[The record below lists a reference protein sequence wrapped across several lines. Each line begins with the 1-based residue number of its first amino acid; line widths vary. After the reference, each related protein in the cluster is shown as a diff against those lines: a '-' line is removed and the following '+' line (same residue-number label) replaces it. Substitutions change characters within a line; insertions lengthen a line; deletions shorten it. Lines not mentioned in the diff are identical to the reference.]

1 MKKTIAIVF
10 FLFTLSAAA
19 QKLPGIVTKQLIAH
33 PKVVLDTLPI
43 AQGSLIVSTGNRLLH
58 EPEDYTAD
66 YVNALIFFTKYNG
79 DSVQISYKTLAFDFA
94 KIYRHKDTALIAQEF
109 MGRKNPFTFSDDRPS
124 VANPFQ
130 EEGLQVNGSLSR
142 GIVFGNN
149 QNLTVN
155 SYLNLQVAGR
165 LNNEIDVVAAISDD
179 NNPIQPEGNTQ
190 QLQDFDKVFIQ
201 LSKDSTK
208 LTLGDFVMEKPS
220 QSYFM
225 SYYKK
230 SRGAQ
235 VNTYVKTG
243 ANSYS
248 RFFAEGA
255 VSRGRFARNIINGV
269 EGNLGPYRLS
279 GSNGEQYI
287 IIVSGTEAVYLD
299 GQKLTR
305 GEQNDYVIDYNS
317 GEIVFMPR
325 ILITAYS
332 RIVVEFQYSDRNY
345 ARSVY
350 HLGNETGMKNVT
362 LRFNYFSEQDNKNQP
377 FQQDL
382 TEEDK
387 LNLSNAGDRISSA
400 FTNGA
405 KRVSAFSNAL
415 ILYRQIDT
423 LTYSGI
429 YVYAPT
435 AGSDTSFYQV
445 TFSFVGAN
453 KGNYVQAATSA
464 NGRLYQWVEPVGG
477 IPQGSFE
484 PVILLVSPKRMEMYT
499 AAADIKIEQNTK
511 VTFEVA
517 GSNYDKNTF
526 SDKDKY
532 NDKGMAARVG
542 FTNQL
547 NLTEKKE
554 RDWHIKTE
562 GNYEYTDKYFRYVER
577 YRNVEFNRIWSR
589 QLQNQTETDTSF
601 EEHITRLKTGLYK
614 PGLLN
619 ATYQLSSYNRTIA
632 FTGLQ
637 HLAAAQVTLH
647 KNVLKLDGEKLTN
660 NSKVKQPQN
669 LLTRYKV
676 DYARKMKFLTAG
688 AKYEAEESSFRDST
702 KFLQSNSYAYNQW
715 QVYLDN
721 PDSARLQFH
730 LDYTN
735 RTDFLVKNNEYT
747 QSTEGKQV
755 NFKTQLNTAKGNR
768 LLVSLIY
775 RELAIRDTSL
785 TKTQPEN
792 SLLSR
797 IEYDFRFLK
806 KVFNSNTYYQIGS
819 GQELVRD
826 FQYIET
832 RPGQGVY
839 AWYDFNNNSVQENN
853 EFVIAPFPNQ
863 ANYIKVFLPTNTFVR
878 TNTNQFNQTLNII
891 PSEIWS
897 AKKGIKGVVSRFSNM
912 SAIRIDRKIRHVN
925 DLSYLNP
932 FDLKISD
939 SSLVSIASD
948 FRNTLFFNRFDPD
961 FGADYSWS
969 QNKTKNLLT
978 NGFDSRSKTE
988 HQLNFRWNVSTKLTL
1003 SSSSVAGVKTYTS
1016 QFYKTNNFNYTYYDL
1031 KPKITYQLNSN
1042 FRVSILYA
1050 RYEAKNAVENGSE
1063 KAVNNEGGG
1072 ELRYNILEKGVI
1084 SAKVSYYLVHFTGS
1098 TSSPVGFDMLQG
1110 LQNGKNTVWNL
1121 NFQQRLN
1128 NSIQINVIY
1137 DGRKSEGFNVI
1148 HTGRV
1153 EARYIF

>member
-1 MKKTIAIVF
+1 MKKTISIVF
-10 FLFTLSAAA
+10 FLLTLSAAA
-19 QKLPGIVTKQLIAH
+19 QKLPGIVTKYIIVE
-33 PKVVLDTLPI
+33 PKVVLDSLPI
-43 AQGSLIVSTGNRLLH
+43 VRGSLRIQRNYLLLL
-58 EPEDYTAD
+58 EDEVYTTD
-66 YVNALIFFTKYNG
+66 YLHATVFFNSHYG
-79 DSVQISYKTLAFDFA
+79 DSIKVSYKTIAFNFT
-94 KIYRHKDTALIAQEF
+94 KNYLHKDTILIAQES
-109 MGRKNPFTFSDDRPS
+109 MGRKNPFSFSDDKPAF
-124 VANPFQ
+124 ANPFL

-142 GIVFGNN
+142 GIAFGNN

-165 LNNEIDVVAAISDD
+165 LNNEINVVAAISDD

-208 LTLGDFVMEKPS
+208 LTMGDFVMEKPA

-225 SYYKK
+225 NYYKK

-243 ANSYS
+243 VNSYS
-248 RFFAEGA
+248 RFFGEGA

-305 GEQNDYVIDYNS
+305 GEQNDYIIDYNS
-317 GEIVFMPR
+317 GEIVFMPK

-350 HLGNETGMKNVT
+350 HFGNETGMKNVT

-377 FQQDL
+377 YQQDL
-382 TEEDK
+382 TNEDK
-387 LNLSNAGDRISSA
+387 LNLANAGDLISAA

-405 KRVSAFSNAL
+405 KSVPTFSNSM
-415 ILYRQIDT
+415 ILYRKTDT
-423 LTYSGI
+423 LTYTGI

-435 AGSDTSFYQV
+435 AGTDTAFYQV
-445 TFSFVGAN
+445 TFSYVGAN

-464 NGRLYQWVEPVGG
+464 NGRVYQWVQPSAG

-484 PVILLVSPKRMEMYT
+484 PVILLVSPKRMQMYT
-499 AAADIKIEQNTK
+499 AAADIQIKRNTK
-511 VTFEVA
+511 VTIEVA
-517 GSNYDKNTF
+517 GSSFDKNTF
-526 SDKDKY
+526 STKDKY
-532 NDKGMAARVG
+532 NDNGWGTRLG
-542 FTNQL
+542 FSNQL
-547 NLTEKKE
+547 NLTKKKE
-554 RDWHIKTE
+554 NNWQIKTE
-562 GNYEYTDKYFRYVER
+562 GNYEYVNKYFRYVER

-589 QLQNQTETDTSF
+589 QLQNQTEADTSF

-619 ATYQLSSYNRTIA
+619 ISYQLSNYNRVIT
-632 FTGLQ
+632 FSGLQ
-637 HLAAAQVTLH
+637 HLASIQLTFHNNL
-647 KNVLKLDGEKLTN
+647 LKVDAEKLSN
-660 NSKVKQPQN
+660 LSKVKQPQN
-669 LLTRYKV
+669 LLTRYKA
-676 DYARKMKFLTAG
+676 DYSRKMRLIITG
-688 AKYEAEESSFRDST
+688 AKYEMEESSFRDST

-715 QVYLDN
+715 QVYVDN
-721 PDSARLQFH
+721 SDTVKVKFH
-730 LDYTN
+730 LDYTS
-735 RTDFLVKNNEYT
+735 RTDYLTKNNEYT
-747 QSTEGKQV
+747 ISTDGKQV
-755 NFKTQLNTAKGNR
+755 NFKTQFSTNDRNR
-768 LLVSLIY
+768 LLVSIIY
-775 RELAIRDTSL
+775 RELAIRDTSV

-797 IEYDFRFLK
+797 IEFDFRFLK
-806 KVFNSNTYYQIGS
+806 KVFNSNTYYQVGS

-863 ANYIKVFLPTNTFVR
+863 ANFIKVFLPTNTFVR

-891 PSEIWS
+891 PSEVWS
-897 AKKGIKGVVSRFSNM
+897 GKKGIKGIVSRFSNM
-912 SAIRIDRKIRHVN
+912 ATMRIDRKIRLVS

-939 SSLVSIASD
+939 SSLVSITSD
-948 FRNTLFFNRFDPD
+948 FRNTFFFNRFDPD
-961 FGADYSWS
+961 FGADYSLS
-969 QNKTKNLLT
+969 QNKSKNLLT
-978 NGFDSRSKTE
+978 NGFDSRSKME
-988 HQLNFRWNVSTKLTL
+988 HQLNFRWNMSTKLTL
-1003 SSSSVAGVKTYTS
+1003 SNTSIAGLKIYSS
-1016 QFYKTNNFNYTYYDL
+1016 QFYKTNNFNYTYYDI
-1031 KPKITYQLNSN
+1031 KPKITYQFNNN
-1042 FRVSILYA
+1042 FRVSILYT
-1050 RYEAKNAVENGSE
+1050 RYQAKNAVENGNE
-1063 KAVNNEGGG
+1063 KALNNEAGG

-1084 SAKVSYYLVHFTGS
+1084 SAKMSYYLVKFTGS

-1110 LQNGKNTVWNL
+1110 LQNGKNAVWNV

-1137 DGRKSEGFNVI
+1137 DGRKSESSNVI